1 MTPDY
6 ILYKTV
12 MSVYNIKDNF
22 LPKKMMYNMLDVSNY
37 TIYKQRK
44 DIKMHPEYDAN
55 PVLHTLRLY
64 TFCVHFIVCHQYDYA
79 SVL

>member
-55 PVLHTLRLY
+55 PVPYVTSIHFLRS
-64 TFCVHFIVCHQYDYA
+64 FHCMSPV
-79 SVL
+79 